1 MKKIFLTAMV
11 MTLSFAT
18 TAHAEDDH
26 KHSSKKEKQSHSSKE
41 HKGHKDHKEMTC
53 EKCGKAE
60 KDCTCH
66 DEEKGKDHKHK
77 EEKKDSK

>member
-1 MKKIFLTAMV
+1 MKKIFLTAIV
-11 MTLSFAT
+11 ATLSFAT
-18 TAHAEDDH
+18 TAQAADDH
-26 KHSSKKEKQSHSSKE
+26 KHSSKKEKQSHSS
-41 HKGHKDHKEMTC
+41 KDHKEMTC

-66 DEEKGKDHKHK
+66 DKEDGKGQADK